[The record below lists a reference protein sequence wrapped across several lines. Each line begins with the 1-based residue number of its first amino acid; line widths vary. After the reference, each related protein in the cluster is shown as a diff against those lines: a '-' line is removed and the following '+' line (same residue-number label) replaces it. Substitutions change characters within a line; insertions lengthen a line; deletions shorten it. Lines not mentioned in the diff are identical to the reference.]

1 MSDISNIRDVYNW
14 SIAKI
19 AEAFALDRK
28 AVKRKLLDANIPV
41 ANTIR
46 GNPVYNL
53 RDVGPALF
61 GSPASADPD
70 DIHDPSKMEPKDR
83 KDWFQSENERVK
95 LEVSTRQLVH
105 GDEVREQLSCIVK
118 AVTQVLD
125 TWPDKLERDKGWN
138 VAQIDEAQSMVDEL
152 RDTLADEVINYE
164 NE

>member
-53 RDVGPALF
+53 REVAPRFLVRQPLLILTSF
-61 GSPASADPD
+61 TIPQKWVSVQR
-70 DIHDPSKMEPKDR
+70 EP
-83 KDWFQSENERVK
+83 
-95 LEVSTRQLVH
+95 
-105 GDEVREQLSCIVK
+105 C
-118 AVTQVLD
+118 
-125 TWPDKLERDKGWN
+125 
-138 VAQIDEAQSMVDEL
+138 
-152 RDTLADEVINYE
+152 
-164 NE
+164 

>member
-70 DIHDPSKMEPKDR
+70 DIHDPSKWNPKT
-83 KDWFQSENERVK
+83 VK
-95 LEVSTRQLVH
+95 TGFSQRMS
-105 GDEVREQLSCIVK
+105 G
-118 AVTQVLD
+118 
-125 TWPDKLERDKGWN
+125 
-138 VAQIDEAQSMVDEL
+138 
-152 RDTLADEVINYE
+152 
-164 NE
+164 